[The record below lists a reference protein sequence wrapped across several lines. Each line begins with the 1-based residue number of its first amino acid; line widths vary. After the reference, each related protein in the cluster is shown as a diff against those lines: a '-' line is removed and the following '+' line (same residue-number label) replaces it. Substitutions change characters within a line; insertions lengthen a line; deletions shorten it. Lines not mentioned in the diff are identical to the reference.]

1 MNFPTDNLLNLIQK
15 YQKTDSD
22 SFEVLV
28 DPDKELQIKNNRNE
42 ENRSN
47 QKDVFFEYSPIKVEY
62 FKYNDYIYR
71 REVDSQNNISW
82 EIVKQN
88 MTFKIVHPI
97 QIRNL
102 EEKIKNI

>member
-1 MNFPTDNLLNLIQK
+1 MNSSTDNLLNLIQK

-42 ENRSN
+42 ENTSN
-47 QKDVFFEYSPIKVEY
+47 QKNVFFEYSPIKVEY
-62 FKYNDYIYR
+62 FRYNDYTYR

-88 MTFKIVHPI
+88 ITFKIVHPI
-97 QIRNL
+97 QIKNL
-102 EEKIKNI
+102 EEKTKNI